1 MQVFP
6 QGQFDKAI
14 LTVALFGVAVPRT
27 GLVGEAQ
34 EKRTEIS
41 KSGWSQLAS
50 FSKAGVVC
58 LLCESK

>member
-14 LTVALFGVAVPRT
+14 LTAALFEVAVPRT
-27 GLVGEAQ
+27 GPVGEAQ
-34 EKRTEIS
+34 EKWTEIS
-41 KSGWSQLAS
+41 KRGWSQLAS

-58 LLCESK
+58 LWCESK